1 MLTLPETG
9 KSVCFNAR
17 QHGSGAVQSSAMT
30 KRRGFITGDAGW
42 EIGASRRWRSAGR
55 SGGGKGSAKDKL
67 TCELQV
73 QQEVLRQ
80 LFLSS
85 EVVQLYQ
92 LTHSW
97 QGRKTQG
104 R

>member
-1 MLTLPETG
+1 
-9 KSVCFNAR
+9 
-17 QHGSGAVQSSAMT
+17 MT
-30 KRRGFITGDAGW
+30 KRRGFITGDAGSG
-42 EIGASRRWRSAGR
+42 IGARRRWRSAGGEGR
-55 SGGGKGSAKDKL
+55 EEDKL

-80 LFLSS
+80 LLLSS